1 MTDITLVLARYIG
14 IYFLV
19 AGIAVVAR
27 RDTIGQFV
35 QRYREDDVLTFIA
48 GVLALWFGLVVLALH
63 WQWDDALAAAITF
76 IGLLAAIKGIV
87 CLLGQVFINDLVGG
101 GLQNVFRKD
110 GEEVF
115 LGPTLESKSCG
126 ESKIGKS
133 LQGIHDSIICL
144 LPL

>member
-14 IYFLV
+14 IYFVV

-35 QRYREDDVLTFIA
+35 QRYREDNVLTFIA

-76 IGLLAAIKGIV
+76 IGLLAAIKGTV
-87 CLLGQVFINDLVGG
+87 LLVFGGKATVLARPFDENLHVAAVWGVVIALIGTFLVWAS
-101 GLQNVFRKD
+101 FAA
-110 GEEVF
+110 
-115 LGPTLESKSCG
+115 
-126 ESKIGKS
+126 
-133 LQGIHDSIICL
+133 
-144 LPL
+144 